1 MKFSGA
7 IAVCFGIYI
16 YLCPVPDVRYCSF
29 QRHYG
34 KRACGIR
41 KCRVTCL
48 RPTIAFRQLI
58 RLLFFEKIQS

>member
-1 MKFSGA
+1 MKFPGT

-16 YLCPVPDVRYCSF
+16 YLCHVPDVRHCSF

-34 KRACGIR
+34 KRTCGIR

-48 RPTIAFRQLI
+48 RPTIAFDN
-58 RLLFFEKIQS
+58 